1 MSELTQRT
9 IGEHAEALCKKEYS
23 SVQLTQAYLD
33 QIDAKDKTIGAYI
46 TVTAERALERAK
58 AFDEGKDSVCDIS
71 PLAGIPCA
79 VKDNMCTKGVKTT
92 CASKMLGGYVPPYS
106 AHVVERLEQSGAII
120 LGKLNMDEF
129 AMGSTTENSAFKVCR
144 NPMDTDRVPG
154 GSSGGS
160 AAAVAAKEAV
170 YTLGSDTGG
179 SIRQPASFCGVVGMK
194 PTYGSV
200 SRYGLIAFASSL
212 DQIGPITSTV
222 FDNALVLNAI
232 VGHDRKDA
240 TSVKRIYEDFTAD
253 IKKGVKGMKIGIPL
267 QFFGEGISGDVKAA
281 VLAAAEAYRTMGA
294 ELVEVSMPSIDYAL
308 SAYYVISSAE
318 ASSNLA
324 RFDGIRYGYRCDEYD
339 NIDEF
344 YRKNRSEGFGM
355 EVKKRIMLGTFA
367 LSSGY
372 YDAYYKRALQVRSL
386 VRKDF
391 DVAFEKCNFIISPVA
406 PTVAYKIGEKVGDS
420 LQMYMG
426 DAYSVPVNIAGIP
439 ALTLP
444 CGTGEGGMPVG
455 MQLIGPAFSESI
467 LYRAGFAFEN
477 RGSEGKK

>member
-1 MSELTQRT
+1 MSELTERT
-9 IGEHAEALCKKEYS
+9 IFEHAEALRKKEYS
-23 SVQLTQAYLD
+23 SVQLTQAYLE
-33 QIDAKDKTIGAYI
+33 QIDKKDKTIGAYI
-46 TVTAERALERAK
+46 TVTADRAIESAK
-58 AFDEGKDSVCDIS
+58 AFDEGRCSDSEIS
-71 PLAGIPCA
+71 PLAGIPCGI
-79 VKDNMCTKGVKTT
+79 KDNMCTKGIKTT
-92 CASKMLGGYVPPYS
+92 CASKMLGGYIPPYS
-106 AHVVERLEQSGAII
+106 AHVVEKLEKSGAVI

-129 AMGSTTENSAFKVCR
+129 AMGSTTEKSAFKVCR
-144 NPMDTDRVPG
+144 NPLDTDRVPG

-160 AAAVAAKEAV
+160 AAAVAAREAV

-200 SRYGLIAFASSL
+200 SRYGLVAFASSL

-222 FDNALVLNAI
+222 LDNALVLNAI
-232 VGHDRKDA
+232 VGHDKRDA
-240 TSVKRIYEDFTAD
+240 TSVKRVYNDFTAD
-253 IKKGVKGMKIGIPL
+253 IKNGVKGMKIGVPEE
-267 QFFGEGISGDVKAA
+267 FFGEGISDDVRKA
-281 VLAAAEAYRTMGA
+281 VLAATDTYRALGA
-294 ELVEVSMPSIDYAL
+294 ELVSVSMPSIDYAL

-324 RFDGIRYGYRCDEYD
+324 RFDGVRYGYRCDDYS
-339 NIDEF
+339 NIDEL
-344 YRKNRSEGFGM
+344 YRKSRSEGFGS

-372 YDAYYKRALQVRSL
+372 YDAYYKKALQVRSL

-391 DVAFEKCNFIISPVA
+391 DEAFGKCDFIISPVA
-406 PTVAYKIGEKVGDS
+406 PTVAYKIGEKTGDS

-444 CGTGEGGMPVG
+444 CGIGEGGMPVG
-455 MQLIGPAFSESI
+455 MQLIGPAFSEGL
-467 LYRAGFAFEN
+467 LYRAGFAFE
-477 RGSEGKK
+477 STGK